1 MEWIIAGLGNPGEE
15 YDATRHN
22 IGKEAVLAF
31 ASGAGIN
38 LSRDGILEASV
49 GKGIMEGHEFAL
61 MIPET
66 YMNLSGGPVAK
77 ALVRFKIPLSRL
89 CVVHDDVDLPLGT
102 VRVSVGRGS
111 GGHHGVDSIIAC
123 TDENGF
129 VRVRI
134 GILPL
139 HGRKPEH
146 GEPFERFVLG
156 RFPVS
161 EREAAA
167 GAIDFT
173 CKLIRDIIIHGTEH
187 AMNVHNPRQ
196 AS

>member
-1 MEWIIAGLGNPGEE
+1 MEWIIVGLGNPGEE

-22 IGKEAVLAF
+22 IGKEAVLSF
-31 ASGAGIN
+31 ASGVGIS
-38 LSRDGILEASV
+38 LSRDGILDASL
-49 GKGIMEGHEFAL
+49 GKGVMDGHELAL

-77 ALVRFKIPLSRL
+77 ALTRFATPLPRL

-111 GGHHGVDSIIAC
+111 GGHHGVDSIIAS
-123 TDENGF
+123 THGNGF

-134 GILPL
+134 GILPA

-146 GEPFERFVLG
+146 GEAFERFVLG
-156 RFPVS
+156 RFPAS
-161 EREAAA
+161 EREAVTEAV
-167 GAIDFT
+167 DFT
-173 CKLIRDIIIHGTEH
+173 CKVIRDIIIHGAEQS
-187 AMNVHNPRQ
+187 MNIHNPRQ